1 MIAFAAG
8 LSCTSLGLW
17 LLYRNL
23 VYGDVVSL
31 TVVFLSATMIGS
43 GILLLTP
50 PRQFIPAAKT
60 REAPLA

>member
-23 VYGDVVSL
+23 LYGDAISL
-31 TVVFLSATMIGS
+31 TIVFLSAMMMGS
-43 GILLLTP
+43 GILLLSP
-50 PRQFIPAAKT
+50 PRQLIPAAKT